1 MSYTNNDSKV
11 MISLSVGE
19 AFDVGRAAERSGAQ
33 TVAEFTHSALLHAT
47 RLVLGGAAAEPAKA
61 QAAAATATK

>member
-47 RLVLGGAAAEPAKA
+47 RLVLGAGATAAKEP
-61 QAAAATATK
+61 AATATK